1 MRLALAVAPAA
12 LALSASA
19 HAATNCD
26 PLDKAACLLPFP
38 NDAFTRA
45 EKSTTTGRR
54 LALRTALMPRNA
66 KGKPIDPAAYNSVD
80 GFSPGSVLLTK
91 VKGLDTMAALG
102 RTNPVGLFKLSRYTE
117 KNAPV
122 LVVDEKTSKRWPVRV
137 RRGA

>member
-19 HAATNCD
+19 HAATRCD

-80 GFSPGSVLLTK
+80 GFSPGSVILTK
-91 VKGLDTMAALG
+91 VKGLDTTAALPAFSG
-102 RTNPVGLFKLSRYTE
+102 GGQPWRRTT
-117 KNAPV
+117 
-122 LVVDEKTSKRWPVRV
+122 VRV
-137 RRGA
+137 PSGAVSGSGIRISLM